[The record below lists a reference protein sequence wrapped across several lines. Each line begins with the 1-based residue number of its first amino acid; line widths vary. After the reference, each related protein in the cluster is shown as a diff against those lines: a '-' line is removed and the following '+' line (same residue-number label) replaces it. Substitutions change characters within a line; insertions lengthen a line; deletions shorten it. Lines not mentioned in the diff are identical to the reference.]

1 MRLIAID
8 GNSLLFRAF
17 YALPAMTSKT
27 GVPTGALHG
36 FLMMLSRLIKE
47 KPEFLAVGFD
57 LPGKTFRHE
66 KYSQY
71 KAGRRE
77 TPEELIK
84 QFPLLKDIL
93 RKMGIAVIECEHF
106 EADDILGTLSRRA
119 NAENIEALLVTGDR
133 DALQLVTPDTHVLMT
148 RKGLSETTEYDIET
162 LKEEYGLSPER
173 MVDLKGLMGDNS
185 DNLPGIK
192 GVGEKTALK
201 LLAKYGSLE
210 NVLSNA
216 ENEKGAL
223 REKLLNGRENAEMSY
238 DLGTIRTDAPI
249 RETVADCAF
258 DTDNIKNVLPML
270 TELGLRAV
278 AKRMSEFGGG
288 ETAAANEDASAETE
302 SSIQTENVDIKDMDA
317 LETIIKR
324 LGNAENFAVDIKPDE
339 ITFMASG
346 DSENGQN
353 GESGRNGEN
362 GKKEKNSAETI
373 PLYRVKLGGNLIEQ
387 GFAPDEVINA
397 LKPIFENEKTG
408 KILFD
413 AKRVMNML
421 AGFGVSL
428 KGLKFDLMI
437 ADYLINALHPANDI
451 ETLAKESG
459 IVLPDA
465 AANASSGVL
474 AAVKL
479 YRLLN
484 EQLKKQGMEK
494 LYNETELPLVTV
506 LFDMEQ
512 AGFTID
518 KDVLNQLRENMTERI
533 SELENEIYAYAD
545 EKFNILSPKQLG
557 RILFDKLGLPAR
569 KKTKTGYSTDSETLE
584 ALKDANPIIDPII
597 EYRFLTKLKSTFID
611 AMLEKIGSDGK
622 IHSTFNQNVTATGRI
637 SSQEPN
643 LQNIPVR
650 TELGREIRRA
660 FVASPG
666 NILVDADYSQIELRV
681 LAHISGDE
689 ALISSFIN
697 GEDIHTRTASEVFGV
712 PIDEVTG
719 EMRSAAKAVNFG
731 IVYGISPFGLSKQL
745 GIPVKRAGEYINKY
759 LERYPGVRDYMQR
772 TVEEGKEKGYA
783 ETVLGRRRE
792 LPELKS
798 SNHNTRAFGERVAM
812 NMPIQGS
819 AADIIKLAMVKVHEK
834 LRSEG
839 LRAKLIL
846 QIHDELIIDTP
857 IDEEKRV
864 SEILHEC
871 MVNVAKL
878 SVPLIAEVKTGHSWF
893 DAK

>member
-66 KYSQY
+66 KYSEY

-119 NAENIEALLVTGDR
+119 NAENIDALLVTGDR

-201 LLAKYGSLE
+201 LLAKYESLE
-210 NVLSNA
+210 NVLANA

-223 REKLLNGRENAEMSY
+223 REKLLNGRDAAEMSY
-238 DLGTIRTDAPI
+238 ELGTIRTDAPI
-249 RETVADCAF
+249 KETVADCAF
-258 DTDNIKNVLPML
+258 NADNIKNALPML
-270 TELGLRAV
+270 AELGLRAV
-278 AKRMSEFGGG
+278 EKRMREFAG
-288 ETAAANEDASAETE
+288 ADAVSDKEDTDRKIEAPINAE
-302 SSIQTENVDIKDMDA
+302 IVGIKDMDA
-317 LETIIKR
+317 LKTVVKEI
-324 LGNAENFAVDIKPDE
+324 GNAENFAVDIKPDE
-339 ITFMASG
+339 ITFMASNEN
-346 DSENGQN
+346 ENGTNVKN
-353 GESGRNGEN
+353 GE
-362 GKKEKNSAETI
+362 NSAETL
-373 PLYRVKLGGNLIEQ
+373 PLYRVKLGGNLIEP
-387 GFAPDEVINA
+387 GFAPDEVIKA

-408 KILFD
+408 KIIFD

-421 AGFGVSL
+421 AEFGVSL
-428 KGLKFDLMI
+428 SGLKFDLMI

-459 IVLPDA
+459 LDFSDA
-465 AANASSGVL
+465 DAQNGAL

-479 YRLLN
+479 YRMLD

-494 LYNETELPLVTV
+494 LYNETELPLVSV

-518 KDVLNQLRENMTERI
+518 KDVLNELRKNMTERI

-584 ALKDANPIIDPII
+584 ALKDANPIIEPII

-611 AMLEKIGSDGK
+611 AILEKIGSDGK

-745 GIPVKRAGEYINKY
+745 GIPVRRAGEYINKY

-857 IDEEKRV
+857 LDEEERV